1 MNVMANRVPGR
12 VSSIAQRLFSI
23 DRTPKAPRTILVI
36 DDEEGVRMFIDR
48 VLKSAGYHTVVAA
61 NGPDALRAAKNLSSL
76 DLIVTDVV
84 MPEMSGCEVAR
95 RLRADHPA
103 LKALYI
109 TGYSDRL
116 FEEKTVMW
124 EDEAFVEKPC
134 TMQALLQAVAL
145 LWSQGASTATPTQS
159 VARGDHE
166 THLAS

>member
-1 MNVMANRVPGR
+1 MANRVPGR

-48 VLKSAGYHTVVAA
+48 VLRRAGYHTVVAA
-61 NGPDALRAAKNLSSL
+61 NGPDALRAAKTLSSL

-95 RLRADHPA
+95 RLRVDHPS

-116 FEEKTVMW
+116 FEEKAVMW

-134 TMQALLQAVAL
+134 SMQALLQAVAL
-145 LWSQGASTATPTQS
+145 LWSQGASTATVTQS
-159 VARGDHE
+159 VGRGGHE

>member
-1 MNVMANRVPGR
+1 M
-12 VSSIAQRLFSI
+12 AQRLFSV
-23 DRTPKAPRTILVI
+23 DRTLKAPRTILVI

-48 VLKSAGYHTVVAA
+48 VLKSAGYNTVVAT

-95 RLRADHPA
+95 RLRVDHPA

-116 FEEKTVMW
+116 FEDEAVMW
-124 EDEAFVEKPC
+124 DNDAFTDKPC
-134 TMQALLQAVAL
+134 SMQALLQAVAL
-145 LWSQGASTATPTQS
+145 LWSQGASTATITQS
-159 VARGDHE
+159 VSRGGRE
-166 THLAS
+166 THLAG